1 MTIEISVYP
10 NPFEHYIMMEITCE
24 SDVDCIILLADVK
37 QGKIIRMLGA
47 GLKSGI
53 NRIPLD
59 NLELLDA
66 GNYNLEIKYPE
77 QSSAAIQTRLM
88 DDLVASGAA
97 GIMVSAVDPKTM
109 GDALDRIDHA
119 AAP

>member
-24 SDVDCIILLADVK
+24 SDIDCIILLADVN

-53 NRIPLD
+53 NRIPLE
-59 NLELLDA
+59 NLELLEA
-66 GNYNLEIKYPE
+66 GNYNLEIKT
-77 QSSAAIQTRLM
+77 AAGECLYRTRLFKQSTESP
-88 DDLVASGAA
+88 L
-97 GIMVSAVDPKTM
+97 IH
-109 GDALDRIDHA
+109 LN
-119 AAP
+119 

>member
-24 SDVDCIILLADVK
+24 TDIDCIILLADVN

-47 GLKSGI
+47 GLKSGT

-59 NLELLDA
+59 NLEMLDA
-66 GNYNLEIKYPE
+66 GNYNLEIKT
-77 QSSAAIQTRLM
+77 AAGDAVYKTRLFKQSIESP
-88 DDLVASGAA
+88 L
-97 GIMVSAVDPKTM
+97 IH
-109 GDALDRIDHA
+109 LN
-119 AAP
+119 

>member
-24 SDVDCIILLADVK
+24 SGIDCIILLADVK

-53 NRIPLD
+53 NRIPLE
-59 NLELLDA
+59 NLELLEA
-66 GNYNLEIKYPE
+66 GNYNLEIKT
-77 QSSAAIQTRLM
+77 AAGEGVYRTRLFKQSTETP
-88 DDLVASGAA
+88 L
-97 GIMVSAVDPKTM
+97 IH
-109 GDALDRIDHA
+109 LN
-119 AAP
+119 

>member
-10 NPFEHYIMMEITCE
+10 NPFEHYIMMEITCV
-24 SDVDCIILLADVK
+24 SDVDCIILLSDIT

-47 GLKSGI
+47 GLKSGT

-66 GNYNLEIKYPE
+66 GNYNLEIKT
-77 QSSAAIQTRLM
+77 AAGDAVYKTRLFKQ
-88 DDLVASGAA
+88 
-97 GIMVSAVDPKTM
+97 SAESP
-109 GDALDRIDHA
+109 LIHLN
-119 AAP
+119 

>member
-1 MTIEISVYP
+1 MVMTIEISVYP

-24 SDVDCIILLADVK
+24 TDIDCIILLADVK

-47 GLKSGI
+47 GLKSGT

-66 GNYNLEIKYPE
+66 GNYNLEIKT
-77 QSSAAIQTRLM
+77 AAGEALYRTRLFKQSTESP
-88 DDLVASGAA
+88 L
-97 GIMVSAVDPKTM
+97 IH
-109 GDALDRIDHA
+109 LN
-119 AAP
+119 